1 MGHAALATHAL
12 AIELW
17 AGQLN
22 HLPNVQ
28 HIYSTATDRLYICI
42 YNSLLSF
49 LSFCSL
55 SFICFI
61 GMLTAFSAQ
70 FTRDRTVTVTVT
82 VTVHSHRIALAR

>member
-1 MGHAALATHAL
+1 MGGAAKPPAECATY
-12 AIELW
+12 I
-17 AGQLN
+17 
-22 HLPNVQ
+22 Q
-28 HIYSTATDRLYICI
+28 HSYRSVVYICI
-42 YNSLLSF
+42 YNSLLSFLFF

-82 VTVHSHRIALAR
+82 VHSHRTLIDLDDLI